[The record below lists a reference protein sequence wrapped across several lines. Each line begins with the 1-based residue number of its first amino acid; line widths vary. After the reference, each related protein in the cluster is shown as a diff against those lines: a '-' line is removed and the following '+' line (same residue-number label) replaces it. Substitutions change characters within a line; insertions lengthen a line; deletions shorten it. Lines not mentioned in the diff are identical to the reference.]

1 MLRILLIL
9 LVALVVYALVDCVRY
24 NRTQMPGGLPKALW
38 VTLIIVFPAA
48 GALAWLVVSRV
59 NTQAQRA
66 ARSGR
71 AHPSGYAPGVPP
83 RRPVTRPVAP
93 DDDPEFLASLNR
105 RAEQERREA
114 EAEQAEEGEQDT
126 EDGATDGADD
136 DGGPGTRH

>member
-24 NRTQMPGGLPKALW
+24 DRTQMPGGLPKALW

-71 AHPSGYAPGVPP
+71 APLALSGHILLLNWNTQVSACGWVGV
-83 RRPVTRPVAP
+83 VGCGCAWV
-93 DDDPEFLASLNR
+93 FV
-105 RAEQERREA
+105 
-114 EAEQAEEGEQDT
+114 
-126 EDGATDGADD
+126 
-136 DGGPGTRH
+136 H